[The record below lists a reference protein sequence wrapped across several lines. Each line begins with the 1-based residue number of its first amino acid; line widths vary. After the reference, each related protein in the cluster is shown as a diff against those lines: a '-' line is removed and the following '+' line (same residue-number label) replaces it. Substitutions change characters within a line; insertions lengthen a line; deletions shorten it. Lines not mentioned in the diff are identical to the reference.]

1 MTLRRHLV
9 SVPASREPLSMLSVG
24 RAVGE
29 LRRGRAVVVAGSEG
43 RAVLAQ
49 AAEATTPDSLAAL
62 GDLGA
67 AAPAVAIT
75 ARRAAVLGLLPPG
88 LRAVLVGTTAGL
100 LPAELV
106 YGLAD
111 PLSTMPPPPPGQLT
125 VRELSPYAC
134 EAAAVHL
141 AKIGRLLPA
150 AVTAVIRDPDAAD
163 LIAWAN
169 RHGFLFVDAGDI
181 FQYDHT
187 QARTLRRVSEADV
200 PLLGAERARII
211 AFRPL
216 DGGLEH
222 LAVMLGA
229 PLPPAPVL
237 TRLHSECFTG
247 DLLGSLRCDCGD
259 QLRGAIGEISAGG
272 GGLLLYLA
280 QEGRGIG
287 LVNKLRAYALQ
298 DDGFDTLDANGQLGF
313 DDDERVYLPAAQM
326 LRQLGFVRVRLLTNN
341 PAKVDALMRLGIN
354 VVERVPH
361 AFPTNRHNERY
372 LQTKAAKS
380 GHLL

>member
-1 MTLRRHLV
+1 MSLRRHLV
-9 SVPASREPLSMLSVG
+9 SVPASREPLSMLAVE
-24 RAVGE
+24 RAVAE
-29 LRRGRAVVVAGSEG
+29 LRGGRAVVVAGSEG
-43 RAVLAQ
+43 RAILVH
-49 AAEATTPDSLAAL
+49 AAEATTPESLAAL
-62 GDLGA
+62 REASA
-67 AAPAVAIT
+67 AAPSVAIT
-75 ARRAAVLGLLPPG
+75 ARRAAVLGLARPG
-88 LRAVLVGTTAGL
+88 LRPILVGTEDAL
-100 LPAELV
+100 SADLV
-106 YGLAD
+106 YALAD
-111 PLSTMPPPPPGQLT
+111 PLSIAPLPAAGQLM
-125 VRELSPYAC
+125 VSELGAYAC

-141 AKIGRLLPA
+141 TKIGRLLPA
-150 AVTAVIRDPDAAD
+150 AVTAVIRCPQADD

-169 RHGFLFVDAGDI
+169 RRGSLFVDAGDI

-187 QARTLRRVSEADV
+187 QARTLRRVSQADV
-200 PLLGAERARII
+200 PLLGAEEARII

-222 LAVMLGA
+222 LAVLLGK
-229 PLPPAPVL
+229 PEPPNPVL

-259 QLRGAIGEISAGG
+259 QLRGAIREIGAGG

-298 DDGFDTLDANGQLGF
+298 DQGFDTLDANGQLGF

-326 LRQLGFVRVRLLTNN
+326 LRQLGFGRVRLLTNN
-341 PAKVDALMRLGIN
+341 PAKVDALTRLGID

-372 LQTKAAKS
+372 LRTKATKS
-380 GHLL
+380 GHFL

>member
-1 MTLRRHLV
+1 
-9 SVPASREPLSMLSVG
+9 MLAVE
-24 RAVGE
+24 RAVAE
-29 LRRGRAVVVAGSEG
+29 LRGGRAVVVAGSEG
-43 RAVLAQ
+43 RAILIH
-49 AAEATTPDSLAAL
+49 AAEATTPESLAAL
-62 GDLGA
+62 CEASA

-75 ARRAAVLGLLPPG
+75 ARRAAVLGLAPPG
-88 LRAVLVGTTAGL
+88 LRPLLVGAQGR

-106 YGLAD
+106 YALAD
-111 PLSTMPPPPPGQLT
+111 PLSTTPLPPAGQLS
-125 VRELSPYAC
+125 VSELQPYAC

-150 AVTAVIRDPDAAD
+150 AVTATVRCREAGD
-163 LIAWAN
+163 LIAWSS

-200 PLLGAERARII
+200 PLVGAERARII

-229 PLPPAPVL
+229 PPPTPVL

-259 QLRGAIGEISAGG
+259 QLRGAIGEISAAG

-287 LVNKLRAYALQ
+287 LVNKLRAYTLQ
-298 DDGFDTLDANGQLGF
+298 DQGFDTLDANGQLGF

-341 PAKVDALMRLGIN
+341 PAKVDALMRLGIE

-361 AFPTNRHNERY
+361 TFPTNRHNERY
-372 LQTKAAKS
+372 LQTKATKS
-380 GHLL
+380 GHFL